1 MISAHS
7 LNSSHLKLCFSS
19 GRENIVGWIAN
30 SVKHVFNGRSI
41 FLLRRME
48 TLLNC
53 NLDVLECVMPDENN
67 QRIKNAN
74 IPIKTILL
82 VEDDTII
89 AELLVQMITQET
101 HYQVFSVPDG
111 LEALDLVRHVKPQL
125 LILDYRLPT
134 IHGIELYD
142 RMRKTEGLE
151 QVPAIMLSVNA
162 PLKEITQRKIMYM
175 RKPFDIYKLLETIHR
190 LLV

>member
-1 MISAHS
+1 
-7 LNSSHLKLCFSS
+7 
-19 GRENIVGWIAN
+19 
-30 SVKHVFNGRSI
+30 
-41 FLLRRME
+41 
-48 TLLNC
+48 
-53 NLDVLECVMPDENN
+53 MPDEIN
-67 QRIKNAN
+67 QRDNGN
-74 IPIKTILL
+74 TPIKTILL

-111 LEALDLVRHVKPQL
+111 LEALDLVRKIKPQL

-142 RMRKTEGLE
+142 RIHNTVGLGW
-151 QVPAIMLSVNA
+151 VPTIMLSINA
-162 PLKEITQRKIMYM
+162 PLQEIKRRKIMYM
-175 RKPFDIYKLLETIHR
+175 RKPFDMYKLLEAIDK

>member
-1 MISAHS
+1 
-7 LNSSHLKLCFSS
+7 
-19 GRENIVGWIAN
+19 
-30 SVKHVFNGRSI
+30 
-41 FLLRRME
+41 
-48 TLLNC
+48 
-53 NLDVLECVMPDENN
+53 MPDEIN
-67 QRIKNAN
+67 QRNN
-74 IPIKTILL
+74 GNTPIKTILL

-111 LEALDLVRHVKPQL
+111 LEALDLVRNIKPQL

-142 RMRKTEGLE
+142 RIHNTVGLE
-151 QVPAIMLSVNA
+151 RVPTIMLSVNA
-162 PLKEITQRKIMYM
+162 PLSEIKRRQIMYM
-175 RKPFDIYKLLETIHR
+175 RKPFDMYKLLEAINK